1 MIMCLSSICMSSLEC
16 GYPCLVP
23 NLKRNTFSFSSLSMM
38 WDVGQA
44 VLIKNAGRSQV
55 FTIQSSHLAK
65 QYYNITT
72 RILTLTELRCR
83 IFSSLQGI
91 FPSFKATS
99 LIPYPSSPYKP
110 LPITN
115 LFYISIILSFQEFYI
130 NGIIQYVILQDWLF
144 IHHNFLGTHWVTAH
158 TI

>member
-1 MIMCLSSICMSSLEC
+1 M
-16 GYPCLVP
+16 
-23 NLKRNTFSFSSLSMM
+23 
-38 WDVGQA
+38 GQA

-55 FTIQSSHLAK
+55 FTTQSSHLAK

-110 LPITN
+110 LPNTN

-158 TI
+158 TISSFLFIAEEYFTE